1 MEERRRLVV
10 LVSGSGTNLSAI
22 LGACAAGALCAEVV
36 AVVCNKSDSYALI
49 RAADAEVESV
59 CMVPKP
65 DETRSEYDIR
75 LADVVAGFKPDLIV
89 LAGWMRIL
97 SLHFLSRFP
106 GQVINLH
113 PALPGDLP
121 GVHAIQRAWRESRNG
136 QRTRT
141 GAMVHLV
148 IDEGVD
154 NGPVIASEAVPI
166 FPEDTSELLGER
178 VRIVEHR
185 LLIKSIG
192 TLLEQNERHA
202 TAL

>member
-1 MEERRRLVV
+1 M
-10 LVSGSGTNLSAI
+10 LVSGSGTNLNAI
-22 LGACAAGALCAEVV
+22 LGACASGALFAEVV
-36 AVVCNKSDSYALI
+36 AVVCNKSDAYALD

-59 CMVPKP
+59 CMIARP
-65 DETRSEYDIR
+65 DETHSEYDIR

-97 SLHFLSRFP
+97 SLNFLSRFP

-113 PALPGDLP
+113 PALPGELP
-121 GVHAIQRAWRESRNG
+121 GAHAIQRAWRESRNG

-154 NGPVIASEAVPI
+154 NGPVIASEEVPI
-166 FPEDTSELLGER
+166 FPEDTSELLVER

-202 TAL
+202 TVI